1 MDKRQQR
8 KFSLRKIW
16 NRRYS
21 KKFLL
26 KIMAIVTTFT
36 ICVLLILNV
45 FIWSTDVSKLENPVP
60 QPTIIYDQAGS
71 VASKISTSNIE
82 GVSIKQIPSNL
93 INAVISTEDQR
104 FYDHHGINY
113 VGIARA
119 MVKNLFSGEL

>member
-1 MDKRQQR
+1 
-8 KFSLRKIW
+8 
-16 NRRYS
+16 
-21 KKFLL
+21 
-26 KIMAIVTTFT
+26 MAIVTTFT

-119 MVKNLFSGEL
+119 MVKNLFSGGIVAGEVQ